1 MLKDYNLKN
10 WKTCNLYVKNYGEWG
25 LGIGTK
31 DNFCFQGIDKIG
43 FWGKIITVRDGAEGL
58 QYTLKELGNLYNTV
72 LMVVILYRHLI
83 KILSC

>member
-1 MLKDYNLKN
+1 M
-10 WKTCNLYVKNYGEWG
+10 
-25 LGIGTK
+25 GIGTK

-43 FWGKIITVRDGAEGL
+43 VWGKIITVRDGVEGL
-58 QYTLKELGNLYNTV
+58 QFTLKELGNLYNTV